1 MLKDLERKVIEL
13 KDAEDR
19 LNERKAML
27 DEEKNEFET
36 QKLIFKEKMLS
47 ERAEM
52 NKKVQ
57 AEFEKLKNIQNDLDM
72 ERSLLKDVS
81 F

>member
-1 MLKDLERKVIEL
+1 M

-57 AEFEKLKNIQNDLDM
+57 AEFEKLKNIQNDLDK